1 MTLMAKVPIGMFAK
15 AHLDVEALF
24 TEFQAEAMLYLK
36 EQYSMADD
44 SFKLEEATWEQFF
57 RAKEKAQKEGTLDQ
71 FEQQLASQLEP
82 LLQSLL
88 QQQAGG

>member
-1 MTLMAKVPIGMFAK
+1 MPKAIGAFAK
-15 AHLDVEALF
+15 AHLETEELF

-36 EQYSMADD
+36 EQYSMEDD

-71 FEQQLASQLEP
+71 FEQQLAAQLGP
-82 LLQSLL
+82 LLQQL
-88 QQQAGG
+88 QQQQAAGG